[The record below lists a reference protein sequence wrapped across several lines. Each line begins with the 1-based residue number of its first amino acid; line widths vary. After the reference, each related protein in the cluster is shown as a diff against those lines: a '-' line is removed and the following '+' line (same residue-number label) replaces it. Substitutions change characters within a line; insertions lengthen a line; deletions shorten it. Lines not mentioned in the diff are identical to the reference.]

1 MRAQL
6 LAPMQHSGHFL
17 GPRNKLGLYEGLEF
31 SMHGIS
37 LLNVCL
43 QGSYIHPLVDDVLLR
58 YRESQV
64 LYVHRRG
71 NARQKGI

>member
-31 SMHGIS
+31 SMHGIGLLDVS
-37 LLNVCL
+37 L
-43 QGSYIHPLVDDVLLR
+43 
-58 YRESQV
+58 
-64 LYVHRRG
+64 
-71 NARQKGI
+71 